1 MLVLGNGSVHIL
13 AGRARWAVGKFLGG
27 GNLHDTHITLTLLVL
42 ALGVAKLGKSGVGG
56 EFHANPGIG
65 KNANL

>member
-1 MLVLGNGSVHIL
+1 MLGFGIVHFL

-56 EFHANPGIG
+56 EFHANPGTG
-65 KNANL
+65 MNVNL